1 MVSQVYAQGANVII
15 ETGTA
20 KITSHDLEAEMAK
33 APPEL
38 RASLLQRPDALAQLA
53 SNLLM
58 RRVLA
63 QEAEKAGLHTRG
75 ANQAALQI
83 ARDRVLSDLQ
93 LLQLDERNRPN
104 SMVLDQRARDV
115 YRAEGEK
122 RFAIPDEVRAS
133 HILIAK
139 GDGAEQKAKAL
150 LQDLKNGKD
159 FEALAK
165 EHSADPGS
173 AAKGGDLGSFSRGRM
188 VKPFEDA
195 AFALQPGQLSEVVE
209 SQFGYHIIKV
219 TERKPGGVKP
229 YEEVRDTLYEEVTQ
243 RILQEGRVK
252 AGQQIMTKAKPNPE
266 ALDAFIASQKKN

>member
-1 MVSQVYAQGANVII
+1 MILES
-15 ETGTA
+15 GTA
-20 KITSHDLEAEMAK
+20 KITTQDLEAELSK
-33 APPEL
+33 APPEAK
-38 RASLLQRPDALAQLA
+38 ASIVLRPDALAQLA

-63 QEAEKAGLHTRG
+63 QEAEKNGLQNSPV
-75 ANQAALQI
+75 NQATLQL
-83 ARDRVLSDLQ
+83 ARDRVMSDLQ
-93 LLQLDERNRPN
+93 LQHLDERNRPS
-104 SMVLDQRARDV
+104 SMMLEQRARDV
-115 YRAEGEK
+115 YRAEGAK
-122 RFAIPDEVRAS
+122 RFAIPEEVRAS

-173 AAKGGDLGSFSRGRM
+173 GAKGGDLGVFGRGRM

-195 AFALQPGQLSEVVE
+195 AFALQPGQLSDVVE
-209 SQFGYHIIKV
+209 SQFGYHIIKL
-219 TERKPGGVKP
+219 TERNPGGVKP
-229 YEEVRDTLYEEVTQ
+229 YEEVRETLYQEITQ
-243 RILQEGRVK
+243 RMLNESRMK
-252 AGQQIMTKAKPNPE
+252 AGEQIMKTAKTYPE